1 MRAVYTDWR
10 PSAFA
15 SWQFFGASTRTQ
27 ELVAFSIEDG
37 IWDGLRTSVSAT
49 VRASRDSPGRL
60 DDQRW
65 PCRTDC
71 ALEHAHCHVAQSQ
84 TLSPVSVHVRP
95 AFCCCSRRISIE
107 PRSREAKGDFIR
119 RGRQRSPAQK
129 SARLVLSSVI
139 ATRSPEQR
147 YNQGIFRQVQSA
159 RCVGSEKG
167 SSVMRILGKV

>member
-1 MRAVYTDWR
+1 MAVFWSFNTD
-10 PSAFA
+10 
-15 SWQFFGASTRTQ
+15 Q
-27 ELVAFSIEDG
+27 ELVARFRSKMGSGTARGRRYLPPSEQAGNLPADSTSKG
-37 IWDGLRTSVSAT
+37 GLAGP
-49 VRASRDSPGRL
+49 A
-60 DDQRW
+60 
-65 PCRTDC
+65 C

>member
-1 MRAVYTDWR
+1 MAVFWSFNTDAGTRRVFDRRWDLGR
-10 PSAFA
+10 PEDVGICHRRSKPGI
-15 SWQFFGASTRTQ
+15 SRQTR
-27 ELVAFSIEDG
+27 
-37 IWDGLRTSVSAT
+37 
-49 VRASRDSPGRL
+49 
-60 DDQRW
+60 RW
-65 PCRTDC
+65 PCGTDC

-84 TLSPVSVHVRP
+84 TLSLVSVHVCP
-95 AFCCCSRRISIE
+95 EFCCCSRHISIE

-147 YNQGIFRQVQSA
+147 FNQGIFRQVQSA